1 MFFFDVIKKIKREII
16 RIILIMP
23 DGSCID
29 RNATNIESGKIKKNI
44 FFLEITPRRN
54 IIIEIILN
62 I

>member
-1 MFFFDVIKKIKREII
+1 MFFFDVIKKIKRKII

-29 RNATNIESGKIKKNI
+29 RNATNIENGKIKKNI

-54 IIIEIILN
+54 IIIEIMLN

>member
-1 MFFFDVIKKIKREII
+1 MFFFDVIKKIKRKII

-29 RNATNIESGKIKKNI
+29 RNATNIENGKIKKNI

-62 I
+62 V

>member
-1 MFFFDVIKKIKREII
+1 
-16 RIILIMP
+16 MP

-29 RNATNIESGKIKKNI
+29 KKATNIENGKIKKNI

-54 IIIEIILN
+54 IIIEIMLN